1 MSQTVAK
8 PFRRN
13 KALATGMLVAMGAM
27 FLATFLVPEPTTWVL
42 FLRAVAE
49 AGMIGGLADWFA
61 VEALF
66 RHPLRIPIPHTALL
80 PKSKNRVATNIGD
93 FITEHFLKPDLI
105 RQKLLDLNAAA
116 ALSGWLLS
124 PGNAGLISQKTSLV
138 LKSSLLETGASE
150 PPVFFK
156 SMLRNLL
163 MRPKREIFIS
173 QMIGKLMASE
183 LRGAMTDFAL
193 RSVRDLLD
201 DNRETFTN
209 VVQER
214 SRWWIASTA
223 DRRLSKM
230 LIDEMIGLIDDL
242 LIRDSSWRQ
251 KLDEALTGFATD
263 PKQSMT
269 LSKTIQTL
277 LLNLIES
284 EEFDEIVATFIRGL
298 KRSLDEDLAGEGG
311 QTIAF
316 IESTLLSVAHKLEA
330 SPADME
336 ALNEGLSS
344 AAGELVER
352 LSSTASSFIATTIQ
366 NWDEHTLITLIE
378 EQVGSDLQFIRMNG
392 TLLGGFIGGVLFFLS
407 EFFLQFV

>member
-116 ALSGWLLS
+116 ALSDWLLS
-124 PGNAGLISQKTSLV
+124 PGNASLISQKTSLV

-251 KLDEALTGFATD
+251 KLDEALTGFAAD

-352 LSSTASSFIATTIQ
+352 LSSTASSFIATTIR

>member
-1 MSQTVAK
+1 MSQAVAK

-27 FLATFLVPEPTTWVL
+27 FLATFLVPEPSTWVL

-124 PGNAGLISQKTSLV
+124 PGNAALISQKTSLV
-138 LKSSLLETGASE
+138 LKSSLLESGASE

-183 LRGAMTDFAL
+183 LRGEMTDFAL

-263 PKQSMT
+263 QKQSVT
-269 LSKTIQTL
+269 LSKTIQSL

-284 EEFDEIVATFIRGL
+284 DEFDEIVATFIRGL

-352 LSSTASSFIATTIQ
+352 LSSTASGFIATTIR

-392 TLLGGFIGGVLFFLS
+392 TLLGGFIGGALFFLS
-407 EFFLQFV
+407 EFFLHLV

>member
-27 FLATFLVPEPTTWVL
+27 FLATFLVPEPSTWVL

>member
-1 MSQTVAK
+1 MSQAVAK

-27 FLATFLVPEPTTWVL
+27 FLATFLVPEPSTWVL

-330 SPADME
+330 SPADMQ

-352 LSSTASSFIATTIQ
+352 LSSTASSFIATTIR

-392 TLLGGFIGGVLFFLS
+392 TLLGGFIGGALFFLS

>member
-1 MSQTVAK
+1 MSQAVAK

-27 FLATFLVPEPTTWVL
+27 FLATFLVPEPSTWVL

-124 PGNAGLISQKTSLV
+124 PGNAALISQKTSLV
-138 LKSSLLETGASE
+138 LKSSLLESGASE

-183 LRGAMTDFAL
+183 LRGEMTDFAL

-263 PKQSMT
+263 PKQSVT
-269 LSKTIQTL
+269 LSKTIQSL

-284 EEFDEIVATFIRGL
+284 DEFDEIVATFIRGL
-298 KRSLDEDLAGEGG
+298 KRSLEEDLAGEGG

-316 IESTLLSVAHKLEA
+316 IEGTFLSVAHKLEA

-352 LSSTASSFIATTIQ
+352 LSSTASGFIATTIR

-392 TLLGGFIGGVLFFLS
+392 TLLGGFIGGALFFLS
-407 EFFLQFV
+407 EFFLHLV

>member
-330 SPADME
+330 SPADMQ

-392 TLLGGFIGGVLFFLS
+392 TLLGGFIGGVLFFSS

>member
-124 PGNAGLISQKTSLV
+124 PGNAALISQKTSLV
-138 LKSSLLETGASE
+138 LKSSLLESGASE

-183 LRGAMTDFAL
+183 LRGEMTDFAL

-269 LSKTIQTL
+269 LSKAIQTL

-316 IESTLLSVAHKLEA
+316 IESTLLSVALKLEA

>member
-183 LRGAMTDFAL
+183 LRGEMTDFAL

-352 LSSTASSFIATTIQ
+352 LSSTASSFIATTIR

-392 TLLGGFIGGVLFFLS
+392 TLLGGFIGGALFFLS

>member
-116 ALSGWLLS
+116 ALSDWLLS

-352 LSSTASSFIATTIQ
+352 LSSTASSFIATTIR

>member
-392 TLLGGFIGGVLFFLS
+392 TLLGGFIGGALFFLS